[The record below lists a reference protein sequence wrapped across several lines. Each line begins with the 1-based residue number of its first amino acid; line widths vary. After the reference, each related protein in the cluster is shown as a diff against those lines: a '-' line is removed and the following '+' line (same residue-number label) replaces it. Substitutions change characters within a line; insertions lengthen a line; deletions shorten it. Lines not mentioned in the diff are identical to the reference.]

1 MAKTYEDAVNMHK
14 RMAMGES
21 VPLAKG
27 KSVIQKYANGGAVMA
42 ESKVANLPAKG
53 EVMPVVK
60 ATGAKI
66 ATFKKGGRT
75 RRDDSLPSRKPI
87 GLTIA
92 VGIPVKKVG
101 RSR

>member
-1 MAKTYEDAVNMHK
+1 MAEGISQHK

-21 VPLAKG
+21 VPMAKG
-27 KSVIQKYANGGAVMA
+27 KGSLPKYANGGAVMP

-53 EVMPVVK
+53 EVMPPVK

-66 ATFKKGGRT
+66 ATFKKGGKA
-75 RRDDSLPSRKPI
+75 KPV

-92 VGIPVKKVG
+92 IGIPVKRKG
-101 RSR
+101 RAL

>member
-1 MAKTYEDAVNMHK
+1 MAEGISQHK

-21 VPLAKG
+21 VPMAKG
-27 KSVIQKYANGGAVMA
+27 KGSLPKFAGGGAVMA

-60 ATGAKI
+60 GTGEKI

-75 RRDDSLPSRKPI
+75 RRDDSLPSRKPV

-92 VGIPVKKVG
+92 VGIPVKRAG

>member
-1 MAKTYEDAVNMHK
+1 MAEGISQHK

-21 VPLAKG
+21 VPMAKG
-27 KSVIQKYANGGAVMA
+27 KGSLPKYANGGAVMP

-60 ATGAKI
+60 GTGEKI
-66 ATFKKGGRT
+66 ATFKRGGKAK
-75 RRDDSLPSRKPI
+75 RRDDSLPSRKPV